1 MWSGRLVLTAS
12 FGFVVPPSSSVEL
25 VELLDE
31 SLRSGDDGALRSFL
45 LANSGLP
52 GPRANLELIDAFAGA
67 AATVVRRDDARDG
80 ALEAMLDRW
89 ADLGADDAPGGEP
102 AVMLPCAAVAAYGA
116 VGAARPEWIDDELG
130 KLRRA
135 ASDVRWRIREIVAEA
150 LQPLLAA
157 DWRRVYRVLVGWA
170 ADDDPLVV
178 RAAAAAVAEP
188 PLLDVRQRAVAA
200 QRLQRVAVARYA
212 RDPRPRRDEGSRVLR
227 KGLAYTISVTV
238 AATGDFTLLDEL
250 ASSDDPDLQWI
261 ATQNLKKSRLTRLR
275 R

>member
-1 MWSGRLVLTAS
+1 MDCP
-12 FGFVVPPSSSVEL
+12 VP
-25 VELLDE
+25 
-31 SLRSGDDGALRSFL
+31 
-45 LANSGLP
+45 
-52 GPRANLELIDAFAGA
+52 ANLELIDAFADVA
-67 AATVVRRDDARDG
+67 ETVVRDDDARAA
-80 ALEAMLDRW
+80 ALELLLDRW

-102 AVMLPCAAVAAYGA
+102 AVILPCAAVAAYGA

-135 ASDVRWRIREIVAEA
+135 ASDVRWRIREIVAQA
-150 LQPLLAA
+150 LQRLLTA
-157 DWRRVYRVLVGWA
+157 DWRRVYRALVGWA

-178 RAAAAAVAEP
+178 RAAAAAVADP
-188 PLLDVRQRAVAA
+188 PLLEVRQRAVAA
-200 QRLQRVAVARYA
+200 QRLQRVAVDRYA
-212 RDPRPRRDEGSRVLR
+212 RDPRPRRDEASRVLR

-261 ATQNLKKSRLTRLR
+261 ATQNLKQSRLTRFR